1 MQLTK
6 IDGSRLFSME
16 GKRVI
21 VTGGASG
28 IGRTVANYMSSV
40 GADIIIFDVNLEGA
54 KETAAELKELY
65 GTNTAAFACD
75 VTDPEDIE
83 KVLDEVFEAYGA
95 PANVLV
101 NNAGIGQHKFCLD
114 VTKDEWLRVN
124 DVNYNGMFYMAAAFS
139 RRLVREKMPGC
150 IINTCSMSAKI
161 VNVPQQQIAYNS
173 SKGGVLHMTRTLAVE
188 LAPHGI
194 RVNSVSPGYM
204 FTPMTA
210 KRPQELKD
218 FWMARI
224 PQGRMGTPEDLA
236 TAYIYLASDF
246 SKYTTGCDIVVDGG
260 YTNL

>member
-1 MQLTK
+1 MALRK
-6 IDGSRLFSME
+6 IEGNKLFSME

-21 VTGGASG
+21 VTGGAGG
-28 IGRTVANYMSSV
+28 IGSTVANYMSSV
-40 GADIIIFDVNLEGA
+40 GADVIILDVNYDGA
-54 KETAAELKELY
+54 KETAAELAALY
-65 GTNTAAFACD
+65 GTKTAAFACN
-75 VTDPEDIE
+75 VTDPDDIE
-83 KVLDEVFEAYGA
+83 KVLDEVEAEFGD

-114 VTKDEWLRVN
+114 VTKEEWLRVN

-139 RRLVREKMPGC
+139 RRLVSKKMPGC

-188 LAPHGI
+188 LAPYGI

-218 FWMARI
+218 FWIARI

-246 SKYTTGCDIVVDGG
+246 SRYTTGCDIVVDGG
-260 YTNL
+260 YTSL

>member
-1 MQLTK
+1 MK
-6 IDGSRLFSME
+6 SIAIM
-16 GKRVI
+16 
-21 VTGGASG
+21 GASG
-28 IGRTVANYMSSV
+28 HCKVVAEIALENGYDNIVFVDLNPTIDMLGEYPV
-40 GADIIIFDVNLEGA
+40 ADEDTDLE
-54 KETAAELKELY
+54 
-65 GTNTAAFACD
+65 NF
-75 VTDPEDIE
+75 INE
-83 KVLDEVFEAYGA
+83 KYDFIV
-95 PANVLV
+95 
-101 NNAGIGQHKFCLD
+101 GIGDAKIRRKVQEKLIAKGANI
-114 VTKDEWLRVN
+114 VTLIHP
-124 DVNYNGMFYMAAAFS
+124 AAAIAYDVS
-139 RRLVREKMPGC
+139 IGTGTVIMAGAVVNPGTKIGDGC

-246 SKYTTGCDIVVDGG
+246 SKYTTGCDIVVDCG